1 MMRLLIVVENE
12 VEEVRDFATKAEASA
27 FEDGF
32 GMAAGLLGSPSWSIC
47 TKVDDGPWTIEDQA
61 EPSQQ
66 KLLADAL
73 AEAKRRRYEV

>member
-1 MMRLLIVVENE
+1 MIRLLIVVEGD
-12 VEEVRDFATKAEASA
+12 VEEVRGFATKAEASA

-47 TKVDDGPWTIEDQA
+47 TKVGDGPWTIEDQD

-66 KLLADAL
+66 ERLDDAL
-73 AEAKRRRYEV
+73 AEAKRRGYEV